1 MRIANIIAYILV
13 LLGALNWGLVGFF
26 DFNLVT
32 SIFNGG
38 MAAGAVIVYT
48 LIALAALWLILSPF
62 ITDGVLWLSNRRSR
76 AN

>member
-1 MRIANIIAYILV
+1 MRIVNIIAYILV

-62 ITDGVLWLSNRRSR
+62 ITDGVLLLRNRR
-76 AN
+76 AE

>member
-1 MRIANIIAYILV
+1 MFKTLKILSYILV
-13 LLGALNWGLVGFF
+13 VIGALNWGLVGFF

-62 ITDGVLWLSNRRSR
+62 ITDGVLLLRNRR
-76 AN
+76 AE

>member
-32 SIFNGG
+32 SIFTGG

-48 LIALAALWLILSPF
+48 LIALTALWLILSPF
-62 ITDGVLWLSNRRSR
+62 ITDGVLLLRNRR
-76 AN
+76 AE

>member
-62 ITDGVLWLSNRRSR
+62 ITDGVLWLKNRSR
-76 AN
+76 AD

>member
-32 SIFNGG
+32 SIFNGA

-62 ITDGVLWLSNRRSR
+62 ITDGVLLLRNRH
-76 AN
+76 AD

>member
-62 ITDGVLWLSNRRSR
+62 ITDGVLLLRNRR
-76 AN
+76 AE